1 METTEGKFGTAKVLL
16 EMKDGKVVNSYIEG
30 SDLNIVMCILNSLE
44 STIETIG
51 EKRGEVVEKT
61 LREIAVKTLEK
72 GVK

>member
-1 METTEGKFGTAKVLL
+1 MENMKEKFGTAKILL
-16 EMKDGKVVNSYIEG
+16 EMKDGKVVNLDVEG
-30 SDLNIVMCILNSLE
+30 SDLSVVMCTLNLLE